1 MSKDTSFHEHFRIQD
16 IKYNRTGEDRGAAKK
31 PHPERTDF
39 RAERGAPEKVEEDVG
54 GAYFDDAFE
63 EQRSYARKDVSV
75 SQVFKGIRW
84 MPWRSATTKDA
95 VSCEKT
101 WGAAS
106 RQRTMYLRMGQPAI
120 RRDSIVKEEKPGEL
134 KHLSNRRKR
143 NQQRSTRG
151 ARETP

>member
-1 MSKDTSFHEHFRIQD
+1 MADEAHRRDTRKRGGNHADEVA
-16 IKYNRTGEDRGAAKK
+16 RGATKSGA
-31 PHPERTDF
+31 RIAF
-39 RAERGAPEKVEEDVG
+39 R
-54 GAYFDDAFE
+54 DAI
-63 EQRSYARKDVSV
+63 
-75 SQVFKGIRW
+75 SQASKGIRW
-84 MPWRSATTKDA
+84 MPRRSATKKDA

-143 NQQRSTRG
+143 NQMRF
-151 ARETP
+151 PK